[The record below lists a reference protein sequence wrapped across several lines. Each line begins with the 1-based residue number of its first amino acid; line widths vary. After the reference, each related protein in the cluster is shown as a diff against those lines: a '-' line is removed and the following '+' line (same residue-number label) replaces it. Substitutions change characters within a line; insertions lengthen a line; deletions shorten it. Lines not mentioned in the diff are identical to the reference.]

1 MKRLKTF
8 LTYLLLIVGFFLVS
22 RFLEYALIK
31 DMYYDMTGNVKGD
44 FIYNSQNVFIDI
56 NVLEAKSTRVNG
68 YVNMKIFNASDT
80 DIELAYLKVDL
91 YSKSGVLGISK
102 YMEVNN
108 LKAGETRDYT
118 LRFEGKYIKTYDIS
132 MQNEFP
138 DKDYIF
144 NFFGYEINTRDIF
157 GLDLSKYINAKTIKD
172 FGRSVW
178 YNFTVTVKN
187 IPWWGWMG
195 AWMIIVGVW

>member
-22 RFLEYALIK
+22 KFLEYALIK
-31 DMYYDMTGNVKGD
+31 DMYYDMTGKVQGD
-44 FIYNSQNVFIDI
+44 FVYNSQEIFVDI
-56 NVLEAKSTRVNG
+56 KVLEAKSTRING
-68 YVNMKIFNASDT
+68 YVNMKLTNTADT

-102 YMEVNN
+102 YMEVKN
-108 LKAGETRDYT
+108 LKAGETRNYT

-138 DKDYIF
+138 DKDYII

-157 GLDLSKYINAKTIKD
+157 GMDLSKYINAKTIGD

-178 YNFTVTVKN
+178 HNFTVTVKN